1 MALHWEIYSTQ
12 GFPIGTS
19 SIKMSVLMDYTLHPT
34 VSQDERGALRA
45 SVKFP
50 TQNDYY
56 SLGWLAEYFTNTLF
70 IIRVRQAFCP
80 LL

>member
-1 MALHWEIYSTQ
+1 
-12 GFPIGTS
+12 
-19 SIKMSVLMDYTLHPT
+19 MDYTLHPT

-56 SLGWLAEYFTNTLF
+56 SLG
-70 IIRVRQAFCP
+70 
-80 LL
+80 